1 MIIGRSSR
9 RGLASTDLS
18 FERSSLS
25 LGFVAASS
33 VESLHRSGQVVPQ
46 VPAIGDLHC
55 VEGTQLDG
63 LCLSAG

>member
-1 MIIGRSSR
+1 
-9 RGLASTDLS
+9 
-18 FERSSLS
+18 